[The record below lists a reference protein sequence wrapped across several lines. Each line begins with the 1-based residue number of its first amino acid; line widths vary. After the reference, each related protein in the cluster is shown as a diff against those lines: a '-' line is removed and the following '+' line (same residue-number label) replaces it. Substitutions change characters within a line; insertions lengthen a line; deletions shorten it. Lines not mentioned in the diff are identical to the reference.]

1 MSQVSDNVTGPSLS
15 AVAAVPCDAT
25 SAGGQGLVRMTNG
38 DDISALHVSDSDTIM
53 PIAGVTHTDKNFH
66 LSVENYLKS
75 NYDKWWSNS
84 MVKWHS
90 GPKDLSGCT
99 RCQTNQVFDNW
110 TSTGVSDTW
119 VLFNKKGTACRVIP
133 GSESLAED
141 GGTNWS
147 GNHQGKTHSGWS
159 SFKVFPPE
167 MKNRR
172 RSTQHAK
179 LQGRPVQA
187 EEMTTSKTGDPW
199 HLILTIAII

>member
-15 AVAAVPCDAT
+15 AVAVVPCDAT
-25 SAGGQGLVRMTNG
+25 SAGGQGLVRMTND

-53 PIAGVTHTDKNFH
+53 PIAGVTHTDKNFY

-110 TSTGVSDTW
+110 TSTRVSHRYFKIQALVD
-119 VLFNKKGTACRVIP
+119 VLKSCSDRCKQTFCQSPAAMLCPYWTTLESRQNQVLKYTFHVKSSISP
-133 GSESLAED
+133 GRCKMIL
-141 GGTNWS
+141 GI
-147 GNHQGKTHSGWS
+147 
-159 SFKVFPPE
+159 FP
-167 MKNRR
+167 
-172 RSTQHAK
+172 RS
-179 LQGRPVQA
+179 
-187 EEMTTSKTGDPW
+187 W
-199 HLILTIAII
+199 I